1 MNPIIDI
8 RQHNGAP
15 CIHVNGEPHNGLAFW
30 HAPDE
35 SGIEEW
41 QLFARCGIHLFQV
54 DTSLWP
60 ADIDGDDPTS
70 AWDGIIEVLL
80 KADPQAK
87 AWIRLWTEPSAAWL
101 RAHPDDVQV
110 HIDQHNGD
118 KFSWRVAYSSKLWR
132 QETAERLKRFVSYME
147 KRWGDKVWVYQLNAG
162 DCGEWA
168 YAWKPVVSGYAPV
181 QISAWRDWLRGQY
194 GDETVLQ
201 NAWNQPNATFTTAKP
216 PTWQDRTRGETW
228 PPASHLIDPVQER
241 SMVDWLNFHGYTQAD
256 ALAELATA
264 TRNALNEV
272 ASTKLISAFHGYHIW
287 PYGSA
292 YGACNTG
299 FSDLNPV
306 LNSPNIDVI
315 CTPLAYIHRNPGG
328 VYSHHDLAA
337 SIRLHGKIFYAED
350 DTFTHHANWTPWRY
364 CCQNATET
372 VQILRRNISGALADG
387 GCQWWMDHDG
397 GNWYC
402 DDETEAG
409 VAGMLQIAD
418 AALTRQRGSCAE
430 IAFLTNEES
439 FRILKQDDALI
450 DILWPRQ
457 QTELM
462 RIGTPVDFV
471 RVADLA
477 LAEQNGDA
485 SRWKMIIVAGCLWLD
500 DAEKELMKRILMRD
514 GKTLIFLH
522 GQGISDGK
530 RLDVE
535 LTSQLTGINLKTY
548 PHGGPCR
555 GETVL
560 HETQFS
566 WGTDKEISPILYADD
581 PDADTIG
588 WLERQYCPALVRKR
602 QDNWISIWSGV
613 PGLPAPLLGYFAE
626 QAGAHRYMTDGS
638 QVMANEGL
646 LAVHATGDG
655 ERIISLP
662 RMRHIV
668 DAIYGDDLGIV
679 SEIKLDLQRGDT
691 RIWHLD
697 EGVKR
702 ESEE

>member
-1 MNPIIDI
+1 MNSIIDV

-15 CIHVNGEPHNGLAFW
+15 CIYVNGAPHNGLAFW
-30 HAPDE
+30 HAPNE

-41 QLFARCGIHLFQV
+41 QLFARCGVHLFQV

-70 AWDGIIEVLL
+70 AWDRIIELLL

-101 RAHPDDVQV
+101 QAHPDDAQV

-118 KFSWRVAYSSKLWR
+118 KFNWRVAYSSKLWR
-132 QETAERLKRFVSYME
+132 QETAVRLQRFVSYME
-147 KRWGDKVWVYQLNAG
+147 KRWGDKVWIYQLNAG

-181 QISAWRDWLRGQY
+181 QISAWHDWLREKY
-194 GDETVLQ
+194 CDEKTLQ
-201 NAWNQPNATFTTAKP
+201 KSWNQPNATFTTAKP

-228 PPASHLIDPVQER
+228 PPASHLIDPDQER

-256 ALAELATA
+256 ALAELAKA
-264 TRNALNEV
+264 TRNALKEI

-306 LNSPNIDVI
+306 LNSPDIDVI

-328 VYSHHDLAA
+328 VYSHHNLAA

-350 DTFTHHANWTPWRY
+350 DTFTHHAKWTPWRY
-364 CCQNATET
+364 CCQNANET
-372 VQILRRNISGALADG
+372 VQILRRNIAGALADG

-409 VAGMLQIAD
+409 VAGMRQIAD
-418 AALTRQRGSCAE
+418 AVLTRQRGSCAE

-439 FRILKQDDALI
+439 FRLLKQDDALI

-462 RIGTPVDFV
+462 RIGAPVDFV
-471 RVADLA
+471 RVADLE

-485 SRWKMIIVAGCLWLD
+485 DRWKMIVVAGCLWLD
-500 DAEKELMKRILMRD
+500 DAERELIKRVLMRD

-530 RLDVE
+530 RLDIE
-535 LTSQLTGINLKTY
+535 LTSQLTGINLKSY

-560 HETQFS
+560 HDVQIS

-581 PDADTIG
+581 PDVETIG
-588 WLERQYCPALVRKR
+588 WLERQYCPVLVRKR
-602 QDNWISIWSGV
+602 QDDWISIWSGV
-613 PGLPAPLLGYFAE
+613 PGMPAPLLGNFAE
-626 QAGAHRYMTDGS
+626 QAGVHRYMTDGS
-638 QVMANEGL
+638 QIMANEGL
-646 LAVHATGDG
+646 LAVHAAGDG

-662 RMRHIV
+662 HLCHIV
-668 DAIYGDDLGIV
+668 DAIYGDDLGVV

-691 RIWHLD
+691 RIWH
-697 EGVKR
+697 VASPSR
-702 ESEE
+702 